1 MKHTHDHDHS
11 AAGHRHE
18 TEHVAEPADGGSDT
32 LVLDIG
38 GDIGAL
44 SITTEADRNELE
56 IEISPVGVDSTM
68 RTHNVV
74 HPRQVGTKTIYA
86 AVFPSVL
93 AGDYTVWHD
102 ESTSAGTVTIKGGH
116 VTEFRLS

>member
-1 MKHTHDHDHS
+1 MDS
-11 AAGHRHE
+11 
-18 TEHVAEPADGGSDT
+18 

-44 SITTEADRNELE
+44 VITTGPELAEEE
-56 IEISPVGVDSTM
+56 IEISPGTDPAVH

-74 HPRQVGTKTIYA
+74 HPRRDRDVVLAYS

-93 AGDYTVWHD
+93 AGDYTVWNLD
-102 ESTSAGTVTIKGGH
+102 GTPHSVITVHGGQVTQ
-116 VTEFRLS
+116 LAMS